1 MSTSA
6 NSPSWVRT
14 YTRDDA
20 TKYQIAYRSN
30 NTWRLDAN
38 GKAVSGSFTTN
49 LQVDRTAIDAGVT
62 GGGVNATWTT
72 AATRGPGASGIW
84 DRKYIDDDADLGFAL
99 PDASWSDLNDRSS
112 NFNSQINA
120 ISANAISKYFRTL
133 GFGQGGGLST
143 QIGAMRE
150 LSKSQGSNS
159 QGDASDETVGG
170 NKTTLTKLSDE
181 VRTKP
186 RDRYMSRYTY
196 YYPVQLKH
204 NYDQD
209 KLQISVLEYK
219 PRPIGE
225 GSPSGLGIG
234 EREGY
239 TSRVLGSVFLPVPGN
254 VSDNNS
260 VSWDQDTMDP
270 VKLLASNAFFDNV
283 QKGDG
288 AIDGLADTLGQIG
301 VSVGEGSGDVKQ
313 AVAGALAKA
322 ATGGSILTRA
332 TGKIINPNM
341 ELLFKGPQMRTFQLA
356 WKMSPRS
363 YEESEMIKKIIR
375 MFKQSMAVKR
385 SESQLFLKS
394 PNTYKLRYMT
404 ARNKE
409 HGFLPKIKE
418 CALVGCGINYTPDGN
433 YQTYENSSMVAYQMT
448 LSFNELEPIYHD
460 DYYKLDQDRDE
471 SVGF

>member
-270 VKLLASNAFFDNV
+270 VKLLASDAFFENV

-288 AIDGLADTLGQIG
+288 AVDGLIDTLGQIG
-301 VSVGEGSGDVKQ
+301 VSVGENSGSVKE

-471 SVGF
+471 SIGF

>member
-209 KLQISVLEYK
+209 KIQISVLEYK